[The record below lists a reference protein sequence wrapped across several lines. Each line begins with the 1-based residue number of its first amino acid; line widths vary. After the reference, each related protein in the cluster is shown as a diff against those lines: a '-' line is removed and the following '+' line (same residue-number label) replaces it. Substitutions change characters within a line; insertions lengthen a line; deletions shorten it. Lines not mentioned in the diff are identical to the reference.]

1 MELEDISIRK
11 LQHIRTNYL
20 ESFDV
25 KGRTDRMNCYIWGG
39 AEWSAEI
46 ARDYYNMHI
55 RPLEA
60 ELLDIGEVDPE
71 LREKGAAWLG
81 PEDIARKLGL
91 KASWRPGRQGGLK
104 NSFQGLL
111 AWTTFATQGVH

>member
-1 MELEDISIRK
+1 
-11 LQHIRTNYL
+11 
-20 ESFDV
+20 
-25 KGRTDRMNCYIWGG
+25 
-39 AEWSAEI
+39 
-46 ARDYYNMHI
+46 MHI
-55 RPLEA
+55 PPLEA